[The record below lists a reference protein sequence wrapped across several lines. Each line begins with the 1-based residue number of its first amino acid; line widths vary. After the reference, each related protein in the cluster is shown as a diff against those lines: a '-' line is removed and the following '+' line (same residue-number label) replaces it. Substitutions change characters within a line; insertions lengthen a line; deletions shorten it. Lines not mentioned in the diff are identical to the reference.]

1 MKVNTLD
8 RVVILKMTKSTGLV
22 GKEKEIKVQKIV
34 EVVVREPK
42 RQERLE
48 EVMVKMIRLKDRLVE
63 YHQTVKRSQE
73 KSVDSIVDQ
82 VIVHC
87 QSQKRL
93 NFRLKRSK

>member
-63 YHQTVKRSQE
+63 YHLTVKRSQE
-73 KSVDSIVDQ
+73 KSVESIVDQ

-87 QSQKRL
+87 QNQKRL
-93 NFRLKRSK
+93 NFKLRRSK